1 MVITTQKEI
10 FKSILNNDDYQA
22 EIRKEYRLG
31 DTDNIKKYENI
42 KKILNQINLEDI
54 ERAIKNANEIMNAKL
69 EDDKI
74 KIIKGKKPFYYYDNP
89 SMNIHN
95 FFEKLLG
102 EIAKN
107 GAKDGR

>member
-1 MVITTQKEI
+1 
-10 FKSILNNDDYQA
+10 
-22 EIRKEYRLG
+22 
-31 DTDNIKKYENI
+31 
-42 KKILNQINLEDI
+42 
-54 ERAIKNANEIMNAKL
+54 MNAKL